1 MQVCLNVEKVC
12 DVFINLNLPRRNS
25 FHVAGGSTGSAIVES
40 LERYSRPK
48 LSIPMDAPREK
59 RQAIG
64 FAFRLRSQPTCT
76 VWKSEVGNLNVDPLR
91 LIQSPFTLWRMILLL
106 VWQHRPRSTRTR
118 ILFGRFVSEV
128 IRASGN

>member
-1 MQVCLNVEKVC
+1 MTIQERLCYWVIDKLT
-12 DVFINLNLPRRNS
+12 
-25 FHVAGGSTGSAIVES
+25 HSATEPKPHH
-40 LERYSRPK
+40 LELMR
-48 LSIPMDAPREK
+48 
-59 RQAIG
+59 
-64 FAFRLRSQPTCT
+64 PTCT

-91 LIQSPFTLWRMILLL
+91 LIQSPFTWRMILLL